1 MENTLWE
8 KLEQY
13 DKSGNYIAMGDLLRD
28 VVWKRNAD
36 AALYVLKCVSHGGMR
51 EGNNSDVVDLL
62 EESKDYDSSDEE
74 SLVFRGLDKHMS
86 KVANDGIDLQKPAIV
101 SLTNSNFCEAIKGI
115 ITYGEDE
122 QLDKATEIIAPLFE
136 PLKKHY
142 KKLNLGKGSDQ
153 VVHVICTSITEIAEL
168 LVSANKAK
176 TSSGKK
182 LLNGFI
188 DGCLAPFE
196 KAYSTWYMRL
206 MGLIAPWP
214 ELKEIKA
221 TIAKLK
227 KMI

>member
-62 EESKDYDSSDEE
+62 EESKDYDNSHEKGLLMRTADK
-74 SLVFRGLDKHMS
+74 LDK
-86 KVANDGIDLQKPAIV
+86 KIANDSLDLLKPAIV
-101 SLTNSNFCEAIKGI
+101 SLTNSNFCEATKGI

-136 PLKKHY
+136 PLKTHY
-142 KKLNLGKGSDQ
+142 KKLAWGGSEQ

-168 LVSANKAK
+168 LASANKAK

-182 LLNGFI
+182 LLIGFI
-188 DGCLAPFE
+188 DGCLTPFE
-196 KAYSTWYMRL
+196 KAYSSGFMMRL
-206 MGLIAPWP
+206 MFLFSSSPQ
-214 ELKEIKA
+214 LKEIKA